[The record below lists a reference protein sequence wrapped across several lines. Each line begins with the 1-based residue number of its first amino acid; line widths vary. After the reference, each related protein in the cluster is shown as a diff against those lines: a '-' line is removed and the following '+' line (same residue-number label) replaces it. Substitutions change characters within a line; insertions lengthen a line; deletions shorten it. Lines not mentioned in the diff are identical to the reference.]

1 MTPHRRT
8 GLALLALLVIVLG
21 ALELFAGSVVQTWAM
36 RIGIYVILVVALNL
50 ANGFTGVFTLGQI
63 GFMALGAY
71 GTAILTL
78 SLADKASYLPELPP
92 FLAGIS
98 FDQMAGPVPIG
109 WIVATLLVAI
119 LVAGLAALV
128 GAVLMRLSGPFVSV
142 ATLGF
147 LVIVTVVLVNADG
160 FTRGSRTFSGVKPY
174 TDMWWTWLAAAAT
187 VYLVWRIKRSSYGRE
202 MLTQR
207 GDRWAALGTGIPVL
221 RPRLIAF
228 VVSAFLTA
236 IAGSLYAHFL
246 VSFSPKVF
254 DFGVTFTV
262 VTMLVVGGMGS
273 VTGSVLGT
281 FVVFALSE
289 ILRDL
294 AGRTLLYGIDG
305 VLLAAFLILVIVF
318 RPGGIMGQ
326 RERSPLG
333 IVLDVRDAL
342 AVRVRGRS

>member
-1 MTPHRRT
+1 
-8 GLALLALLVIVLG
+8 
-21 ALELFAGSVVQTWAM
+21 
-36 RIGIYVILVVALNL
+36 
-50 ANGFTGVFTLGQI
+50 
-63 GFMALGAY
+63 
-71 GTAILTL
+71 
-78 SLADKASYLPELPP
+78 
-92 FLAGIS
+92 
-98 FDQMAGPVPIG
+98 
-109 WIVATLLVAI
+109 
-119 LVAGLAALV
+119 
-128 GAVLMRLSGPFVSV
+128 MRLSGPFVSV

-174 TDMWWTWLAAAAT
+174 TDMWWTWLAAVVT
-187 VYLVWRIKRSSYGRE
+187 VAVVWRIKRSAYGRE

-281 FVVFALSE
+281 FVVFALTE
-289 ILRDL
+289 VLRDF
-294 AGRTLLYGIDG
+294 AGRTLLYGLDG
-305 VLLAAFLILVIVF
+305 ILLNEAGRRTHAELLGARVVEDLRRGEGVVDPLARPRLRGGRGPCLGLHRRCVGRRCLVRRTGQLRLAQFIAGIGLVPQREVAEAAGGAEQEQHGRPELEFLAGNRRHAQTTRTTAREVAVRRLMRRGWRAEF
-318 RPGGIMGQ
+318 RHRRPG
-326 RERSPLG
+326 R
-333 IVLDVRDAL
+333 A
-342 AVRVRGRS
+342 

>member
-8 GLALLALLVIVLG
+8 GLLLLALLVLVLG
-21 ALELFAGSVVQTWAM
+21 ALDAFAGSVMQTWAI

-71 GTAILTL
+71 GSAILTL

-92 FLAGIS
+92 ALAGLAL
-98 FDQMAGPVPIG
+98 DQMAGPVPIG
-109 WIVATLLVAI
+109 WIVATLVVAL
-119 LVAGLAALV
+119 LVAGVAALV
-128 GAVLMRLSGPFVSV
+128 GSVLMRLSGPFVSV

-174 TDMWWTWLAAAAT
+174 TDMWWTWLAAVVT
-187 VYLVWRIKRSSYGRE
+187 VYVVWRIKRSAYGRE

-281 FVVFALSE
+281 FVVFALTE
-289 ILRDL
+289 VLRDF
-294 AGRTLLYGIDG
+294 AGRTLLYGLDG
-305 VLLAAFLILVIVF
+305 ILLAAFLILVIVF

-326 RERSPLG
+326 RELSLEAIAARL
-333 IVLDVRDAL
+333 
-342 AVRVRGRS
+342 RGGRGTG